1 MAERRSLFDF
11 IFGRRPASS
20 TPTAV
25 QSLKM
30 MNGFVPSFSQI
41 ADSYDSDVVRSA
53 IDAIARN
60 AAKLKPK
67 HIRRVNGQI
76 TTMNSNVE
84 YLLSVRPNPYM
95 DAYTF
100 WYKVITQKYAQNNS
114 YVFVDWDETGQAR
127 GFYPINASQVEFLES
142 QNQIFVKFA
151 FLGGQQVTLPYQ
163 DVIHLR
169 RFFYKN
175 DLYGEPNH
183 KALMPTLELIHT
195 TNEGIVNAI
204 KSSANLRGLLKFSA
218 MLKPEDMK
226 SQRDAFISDYLD
238 ISNNG
243 GIAATDAKAE
253 YIPLNS
259 DPKLVD
265 AKQMEVIEDKVYKYF
280 NVNVAIVKSDYTEE
294 QWNAFYESVIEPNA
308 IELSLEFTAKLFT
321 QRERG
326 FGHEIIFEANRL
338 QYASTTTKITLVTNL
353 MDRGV
358 LSMNEVREIFNLA
371 PIENGDKRIVSLNYV
386 DAAIANQYQLG
397 GATNGTANTQGQTV
411 SSDSPVGTPTSGDG
425 Q

>member
-1 MAERRSLFDF
+1 MAEKRSLFDR
-11 IFGRRPASS
+11 IFGRRPA
-20 TPTAV
+20 PTAV

-30 MNGFVPSFSQI
+30 MNGYVPTFSTI

-76 TTMNSNVE
+76 THMNSNIE
-84 YLLSVRPNPYM
+84 YLLSVRPNQYM

-114 YVFVDWDETGQAR
+114 YIFIEWDENGQAKSL
-127 GFYPINASQVEFLES
+127 YPINASQVEFLETQS
-142 QNQIFVKFA
+142 EIFVKFA
-151 FLGGQQVTLPYQ
+151 FLGGQQVTLPYA
-163 DVIHLR
+163 DVVHLR

-183 KALMPTLELIHT
+183 RALMPTLELINT

-204 KSSANLRGLLKFSA
+204 KSSANLRGLLKFQA
-218 MLKPEDMK
+218 MLKPEDMRA
-226 SQRDAFISDYLD
+226 QRDSFINDYLD

-253 YIPLNS
+253 YVPLNS

-265 AKQMEVIEDKVYKYF
+265 AKQMELIEDKVYKYF
-280 NVNVAIVKSDYTEE
+280 NVNPSIVKSDYTEE
-294 QWNAFYESVIEPNA
+294 QWNAFYESVIEPIA
-308 IELSLEFTAKLFT
+308 IEMSLELTAKLFT
-321 QRERG
+321 QREQG
-326 FGHEIIFEANRL
+326 FGHEIVFEANRL
-338 QYASTTTKITLVTNL
+338 QYASNQTKINL
-353 MDRGV
+353 ANILLDRGV
-358 LSMNEVREIFNLA
+358 LSANEVREIFNLA
-371 PIENGDKRIVSLNYV
+371 PFEGGDKRIVSLNFV
-386 DAAIANQYQLG
+386 DASIANQYQLG
-397 GATNGTANTQGQTV
+397 GASSGTADTQGAGIPQ
-411 SSDSPVGTPTSGDG
+411 DSNVRTETSGTE
-425 Q
+425 